1 MLLVRPSG
9 VAAAY
14 EKSSGCVGVAR
25 IGSSTQRIVYG
36 SLEELLTV
44 DFGPPLHSLV
54 IVGDLHELEL
64 EFLKLYKLTPD
75 TPRLLLPD
83 PDDSE

>member
-1 MLLVRPSG
+1 M
-9 VAAAY
+9 
-14 EKSSGCVGVAR
+14 GVAR
-25 IGSSTQRIVYG
+25 VGSSTQRIVYG

-64 EFLKLYKLTPD
+64 EFLKLYRVSTD
-75 TPRLLLPD
+75 TPRLLPD
-83 PDDSE
+83 PDSTE